1 MEFYCLGTSHQNASL
16 AMREKFSFSEQRIK
30 EVLRFYKKNQERF
43 LGTKSEIA
51 ILSTCNRFEIYVT
64 FRGDQHKF
72 INNPDKVF
80 EQLTSFLAEITGY
93 SKNDIESL
101 FIQYQNI
108 DAIKHLF
115 RVTCGLESQ
124 VLGEVQILG
133 QVSDAL
139 SISLEIGTARHPL
152 ASLFQSAIHTAKRAH
167 TETEIGKKPASISS
181 LAVHTARK
189 YCGDLA
195 DQKVLVIGA
204 GEMSRL
210 AIKTLH
216 VQGAKNITILN
227 RTLSKAVEIAKQ
239 YDINAAPLE
248 ELSDFLHTADIIIT
262 ATSGQQPII
271 NPELIKLSMNDS
283 QPKNKLFLDIAM
295 PRNIDP
301 AIRDLDG
308 IELIDLD
315 DLKSKLDQTLSHRNR
330 AAKQV
335 ESILEEELQIFSHWV
350 DVMPTVGKLH
360 RKAEMIRRQEV
371 EKMIKQNP
379 DLDSQLQER
388 IDTLTRSLVKKILHE
403 PSTRMRIPTTN
414 RKLNVYTNTLHFL
427 FGLDEDE
434 NAYQLEMEKPKH
446 D

>member
-16 AMREKFSFSEQRIK
+16 ALREKYSFCDQRIK
-30 EVLRFYKKNQERF
+30 DVLLFYKNNRERF
-43 LGTKSEIA
+43 LGPKSEIV

-64 FRGDQHKF
+64 FRGDRHQY

-80 EQLTSFLAEITGY
+80 EQLTAFLAEITGF
-93 SKNDIESL
+93 SNNDIESL

-189 YCGDLA
+189 YKGDLA
-195 DQKVLVIGA
+195 DQKIIVIGA
-204 GEMSRL
+204 GEMSQL

-227 RTLSKAVEIAKQ
+227 RTLSKAVEIANQ
-239 YDINAAPLE
+239 YHINAAPLE
-248 ELSDFLHTADIIIT
+248 KMSDFLHTADIIIT
-262 ATSGQQPII
+262 ATSVQKPII
-271 NPELIKLSMNDS
+271 NPDIIQLTMNGNQS
-283 QPKNKLFLDIAM
+283 NNKLFLDIAM

-301 AIRDLDG
+301 AIRDLPG

-315 DLKSKLDQTLSHRNR
+315 DLKSKLDQTLSQRKR

-335 ESILEEELQIFSHWV
+335 QSILEEELQIFAHWV

-360 RKAEMIRRQEV
+360 RKAELIRRQEV
-371 EKMIKQNP
+371 DKMIKQNP
-379 DLDSQLQER
+379 DLDSQLQKR
-388 IDTLTRSLVKKILHE
+388 IDALTRSLVKKILHE
-403 PSTRMRIPTTN
+403 PSTRMRLPTTN
-414 RKLNVYTNTLHFL
+414 RKLNVYTSTLHFL

-434 NAYQLEMEKPKH
+434 NAYQFDMEKPKH